1 MSKPGTLRNKIRGQM
16 FKLPLMLTC
25 RQVEDFLLDYVEG
38 TLPRGQRLIFDLH
51 LAMCRECRDYLA
63 AYRKTVELGKAAFP
77 QPDAPLPDGVPGE
90 VPEDLV
96 QAILATKRGQT
107 PTNR

>member
-1 MSKPGTLRNKIRGQM
+1 M

-25 RQVEDFLLDYVEG
+25 QQVEDFLLDYVEG

-51 LAMCRECRDYLA
+51 LVLCRECRDYLA
-63 AYRKTVELGKAAFP
+63 AYRKSVELGKAAFP
-77 QPDAPLPDGVPGE
+77 QADAPVPGDAPDGVPGE

-96 QAILATKRGQT
+96 QAILAAKRGSN
-107 PTNR
+107 PD

>member
-1 MSKPGTLRNKIRGQM
+1 MTRTSTLRDKIRGQM

-25 RQVEDFLLDYVEG
+25 QQVEDFLLDYVEG

-51 LAMCRECRDYLA
+51 LVLCRECRDYLA
-63 AYRKTVELGKAAFP
+63 AYRKSVELGKAAFP
-77 QPDAPLPDGVPGE
+77 QPDASVPNE

-96 QAILATKRGQT
+96 QAILAAKRGQA
-107 PTNR
+107 PDNR